1 MLESVVS
8 TLLNRVLG
16 SYVSNL
22 NYNQL
27 KIGIWSGKQKQVKAW
42 IERVFNILFAKQGK
56 SNYAI

>member
-16 SYVSNL
+16 AYVSNL

-27 KIGIWSGKQKQVKAW
+27 KIGIWSGKLTATQYEPNRHV
-42 IERVFNILFAKQGK
+42 
-56 SNYAI
+56 

>member
-16 SYVSNL
+16 AYVSNL

-27 KIGIWSGKQKQVKAW
+27 KIGIWSGIIGEAF
-42 IERVFNILFAKQGK
+42 ITEICCLNDPYRRG
-56 SNYAI
+56 

>member
-16 SYVSNL
+16 AYVSNL

-27 KIGIWSGKQKQVKAW
+27 KIGIWSGK
-42 IERVFNILFAKQGK
+42 ERQESIN
-56 SNYAI
+56 

>member
-16 SYVSNL
+16 AYVSNL

-27 KIGIWSGKQKQVKAW
+27 KIGIWSGKK
-42 IERVFNILFAKQGK
+42 IMTGRERENNNLL
-56 SNYAI
+56 